1 MRFIKCM
8 ERDLV
13 FTFRLISLKA
23 RVFSTSIPHPE
34 SPVSTK
40 RDPGNESD
48 SFSPSRKTS
57 FLAIVPINLS
67 LYVPINI
74 H

>member
-48 SFSPSRKTS
+48 SFSPSRQDFLSGDSTDKS
-57 FLAIVPINLS
+57 FALRTN
-67 LYVPINI
+67 
-74 H
+74 

>member
-23 RVFSTSIPHPE
+23 GAFSTSISHPE
-34 SPVSTK
+34 SPVSKK

-48 SFSPSRKTS
+48 SFSPSRFLSRDSTDKS
-57 FLAIVPINLS
+57 FALRTN
-67 LYVPINI
+67 
-74 H
+74 